1 MVIHGAISQKRF
13 AGEMDVD
20 RLIGWNFRR
29 LRLGKKLSQEEIA
42 LRLGT
47 VDQGYLSQ
55 LEDGQRNPT
64 ARTLYR
70 LAGALDVNVGE
81 LFAVDGASDSI
92 LKSDRTTVKK
102 TRAGRS
108 VPRERPRGK
117 ITK

>member
-1 MVIHGAISQKRF
+1 
-13 AGEMDVD
+13 MDVD

-64 ARTLYR
+64 ARTLFR
-70 LAGALDVNVGE
+70 LAGALEVSVGD
-81 LFAVDGASDSI
+81 LFITDGVSDEI
-92 LKSDRTTVKK
+92 LRSERTTIKK
-102 TRAGRS
+102 SRAGRS
-108 VPRERPRGK
+108 LPKKRKPSSSK
-117 ITK
+117 

>member
-1 MVIHGAISQKRF
+1 
-13 AGEMDVD
+13 MDVD

-29 LRLGKKLSQEEIA
+29 LRLGRGLSQEEIA

-64 ARTLYR
+64 ARTVFR
-70 LAGALDVNVGE
+70 LAGALEVDVGE
-81 LFAVDGASDSI
+81 LFAIHGVSEAI
-92 LKSDRTTVKK
+92 LNSEKTTVKK

-108 VPRERPRGK
+108 ASKKRPDQQQ
-117 ITK
+117 TK